1 MTNTDDRLTNPA
13 PAPPPPSYIRR
24 HPILAGFAVLSGLSL
39 FSALWPVSAIVIT
52 LAVAGHATG
61 LDRAAWSLAERGA
74 ARVRA
79 ALRDHAPSAPS
90 PSPTTPEPAAP
101 PYRRPTAKRTR
112 RLPPRF
118 ALPGDLPRRRPL
130 HTGPPLRGIR
140 EHPSL
145 AWEPESTV
153 RASKHPTVR
162 RRC

>member
-74 ARVRA
+74 ARVKA
-79 ALRDHAPSAPS
+79 VLRDHAPSAPS

-101 PYRRPTAKRTR
+101 PVPTPHREAHSPATAAVRAPRRPSATSPASHRAAPAR
-112 RLPPRF
+112 
-118 ALPGDLPRRRPL
+118 
-130 HTGPPLRGIR
+130 
-140 EHPSL
+140 HP
-145 AWEPESTV
+145 
-153 RASKHPTVR
+153 RASEPRVGAGIEGPGV
-162 RRC
+162 